1 MDQATA
7 IAAHIEPIGLEAA
20 HSVPLADLPKWI
32 RITADQK
39 AAISYEWSIAFGN
52 YKERRG
58 SLALYFHREKH
69 LQITAAEMKADIDP
83 HVIEIGDYSWRM
95 KERIVAFENAERQLL
110 QEFQV
115 KLVLARAGSA
125 DQGSDGRCKRSSQHA
140 PAILLSATCSPAGC
154 VAVR

>member
-1 MDQATA
+1 VDQATA

>member
-1 MDQATA
+1 MDQVANIATRV
-7 IAAHIEPIGLEAA
+7 EPIGLEEA
-20 HSVPLADLPKWI
+20 HAVPLADLPKWI

-39 AAISYEWSIAFGN
+39 AAISYEWSVAFGN

-58 SLALYFHREKH
+58 SLALYFHREEH

-115 KLVLARAGSA
+115 KLALARVGSV
-125 DQGSDGRCKRSSQHA
+125 D
-140 PAILLSATCSPAGC
+140 
-154 VAVR
+154 